1 MFVKG
6 ATTLESL
13 YNDNWCHQPI
23 AYIRLSFSP
32 NLSTAIV
39 PQLMDALRGCKS
51 CSSGEFIKLVEFSL
65 QCNGFV
71 ISFVL
76 SSEM

>member
-13 YNDNWCHQPI
+13 YNDNWCHLPN

-39 PQLMDALRGCKS
+39 PLLMDALWGCKS
-51 CSSGEFIKLVEFSL
+51 YSSGEFIKLVEFWV